1 MFKVMSTAD
10 LQQSGPTKVL
20 LYAHHGWGKTYQCR
34 HYQKRYGKGLIL
46 SGEAGLKSVEDVGI
60 DYLPFSS
67 WDGKHDPDKGVYSF
81 RGIVKMMM
89 SDEFQAMGY
98 KWIALDSLT
107 ELSERLL
114 EQLENEQEGGNNS
127 WALWGDYSRHLLGA
141 LKWFRD
147 LPVHVYVSCLAKEE
161 KDANDVTQYWPLVKG
176 NAVAKHVPAIFDH
189 VMCGVRTTE
198 KTDGGHPKV
207 RRYIVTDEVSGWHGK
222 ARDPR
227 NVLKP
232 FEECDNVTDLLAK
245 MAKGST
251 QKGEK
256 NE

>member
-67 WDGKHDPDKGVYSF
+67 WDGKHDPDKGLYSF

-89 SDEFQAMGY
+89 SDDFQAMGY

-114 EQLENEQEGGNNS
+114 EQLENEQEGTNNS

-222 ARDPR
+222 ARDLAMSS
-227 NVLKP
+227 N
-232 FEECDNVTDLLAK
+232 LLRSAI
-245 MAKGST
+245 T
-251 QKGEK
+251 
-256 NE
+256 